1 MGNDALLGNDG
12 TDTLLGGDGLDTL
25 RGGLG
30 NDSLDGGTG
39 NDSLSGD
46 AGNDTLLGGDGNDSL
61 DGGDNDDTL
70 DGGLGTDSMSGG
82 LGTDTFNVGVNDYS
96 VFANDTIDGSE
107 STGDNDTLDLR
118 MFGKLRTNVNYASPD
133 KENGNVQFLDNSG
146 AIIGTMTFTNIENV
160 IPCFTPGTLIDTNR
174 GTIAVEALVA
184 GDSVLTR
191 DNGFQTLRWVGRRD
205 LSAAELEAQPKLNP
219 ILITAGSLGLNLP
232 DRDMMVSP
240 QHRMLFTGARAEV
253 IFGENEVLVAAS
265 YLDGQKGIHRIHPV
279 DVSYIHVMFDQHEI
293 IRANGC
299 WTESY
304 QPGALSLG
312 SMHHDQREELLS
324 LFPALV
330 DGTQHYPAA
339 RLSLKAHEARVLLA
353 A

>member
-1 MGNDALLGNDG
+1 M
-12 TDTLLGGDGLDTL
+12 TLSQ
-25 RGGLG
+25 R
-30 NDSLDGGTG
+30 
-39 NDSLSGD
+39 
-46 AGNDTLLGGDGNDSL
+46 
-61 DGGDNDDTL
+61 
-70 DGGLGTDSMSGG
+70 
-82 LGTDTFNVGVNDYS
+82 
-96 VFANDTIDGSE
+96 
-107 STGDNDTLDLR
+107 
-118 MFGKLRTNVNYASPD
+118 PD
-133 KENGNVQFLDNSG
+133 
-146 AIIGTMTFTNIENV
+146 
-160 IPCFTPGTLIDTNR
+160 R
-174 GTIAVEALVA
+174 
-184 GDSVLTR
+184 LTR
-191 DNGFQTLRWVGRRD
+191 HAAGLQQRQHARQILRPPDAERNHREMVCAHHADGRAFVVGRHRLCHGLFGQRTERWDELGRPCAYRDGFAVRLITFRGAERGDVAEYVEPRWVGRRD

-330 DGTQHYPAA
+330 NGTQQYPAA